1 MSWIEIEKKVQSFV
15 VGIECMHNLETYMGF
30 WQFGLVVDI

>member
-15 VGIECMHNLETYMGF
+15 VGIECMDNLETYIGF
-30 WQFGLVVDI
+30 WPSCLNT